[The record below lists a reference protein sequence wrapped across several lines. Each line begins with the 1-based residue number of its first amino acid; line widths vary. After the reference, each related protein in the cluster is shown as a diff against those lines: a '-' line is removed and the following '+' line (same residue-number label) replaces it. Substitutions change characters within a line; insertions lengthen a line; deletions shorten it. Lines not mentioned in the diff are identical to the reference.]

1 MSSSISN
8 EKSVNKRYVQ
18 GLKIASITLF
28 GLYLMGV
35 STAIIL
41 PGLEAPYTREMLT
54 FLFLGGLLI
63 YGSVAVFVNESRYR
77 VCLFLAVFMQMC
89 FPVAISFLLNYETN
103 FAKVPELMGGRIM
116 DYAFIGAAG
125 PMVVSVMFARF
136 YL

>member
-8 EKSVNKRYVQ
+8 EKSINKRYVQ

-41 PGLEAPYTREMLT
+41 PGLEAPFTRQILT
-54 FLFLGGLLI
+54 FLFLGGLLV

-77 VCLFLAVFMQMC
+77 VCLFLAVLMQMC
-89 FPVAISFLLNYETN
+89 FPIAIFFILNYEYT
-103 FAKVPELMGGRIM
+103 FAKFPDLMGGRIM
-116 DYAFIGAAG
+116 YYAFIGAAG
-125 PMVVSVMFARF
+125 PMVVFFMS
-136 YL
+136 

>member
-1 MSSSISN
+1 MSLSISN
-8 EKSVNKRYVQ
+8 EKSINKRYVQ

-41 PGLEAPYTREMLT
+41 PGLEAPFTRQILS

-77 VCLFLAVFMQMC
+77 VCLFLAVLMPHILVELSIF
-89 FPVAISFLLNYETN
+89 FPIEKCHLNLNLTQQTT
-103 FAKVPELMGGRIM
+103 L
-116 DYAFIGAAG
+116 
-125 PMVVSVMFARF
+125 
-136 YL
+136 